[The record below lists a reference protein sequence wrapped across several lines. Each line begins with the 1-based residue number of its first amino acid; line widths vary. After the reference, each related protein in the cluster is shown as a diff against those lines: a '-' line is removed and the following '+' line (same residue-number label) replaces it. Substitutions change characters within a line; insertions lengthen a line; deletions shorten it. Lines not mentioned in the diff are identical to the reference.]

1 MHTGEHLHD
10 RGYFTPITHPA
21 AGTHVHPG
29 PPGKLAH
36 SADVPPFRPAPT
48 PGEHNQYVFK
58 ELLGLS
64 DQQYQALI
72 DDQII
77 GTVYLETAH
86 P

>member
-21 AGTHVHPG
+21 AGTHVYPG
-29 PPGKLAH
+29 PLAKLAH
-36 SADVPPFRPAPT
+36 TADVPPFRPAPT
-48 PGEHNQYVFK
+48 LGEHNEYVFK

-77 GTVYLETAH
+77 GTAYLETAH
-86 P
+86 A